1 MILEESDVYKLLRNR
16 ASKLKIISYI
26 FLLTILGLI
35 FFSGYVFF
43 YADDI
48 TKVDLSKSIN
58 NKIGNITKL
67 YLDKKDELKELESKI
82 NIDRTN
88 EKSVYLEGRKK
99 AWEILDIY
107 KYESEILNK
116 EINTHTELMQT
127 HDIDYYYKKEDKK
140 YFFDIPLR
148 VEVRDNFTLLKRIK
162 NRELEI
168 NKIFQQLKIIF
179 KEYSILHNINKEKH
193 NKLNNK
199 YQESIKKIKIKI
211 NEYELGINLMNEE
224 LFKEKY
230 SSVNADNKLVIDSKQ
245 MIQTNITRFETLILI
260 IFLVNI
266 LINLYRYNIRLSVYY
281 DSRADSLLLLYQ
293 NIDSDNYAKLA
304 ETMNP
309 QILDFG
315 KNIIY
320 PTTQAL
326 EMLKSTINKTKNK
339 N

>member
-224 LFKEKY
+224 LLKK
-230 SSVNADNKLVIDSKQ
+230 NTLVS
-245 MIQTNITRFETLILI
+245 MLI
-260 IFLVNI
+260 IN
-266 LINLYRYNIRLSVYY
+266 
-281 DSRADSLLLLYQ
+281 
-293 NIDSDNYAKLA
+293 
-304 ETMNP
+304 
-309 QILDFG
+309 
-315 KNIIY
+315 
-320 PTTQAL
+320 
-326 EMLKSTINKTKNK
+326 
-339 N
+339 